1 MQKEELG
8 DLIIESKEM
17 MYRIA
22 VTLLK
27 NEDDCMDAISQSIV
41 NAFAKRDSLRKE
53 EYARTWL
60 IRILLNECYAVL
72 RKRKRTIMMEQLPD
86 SMSDRSKDYSEL
98 YEAVHQLPENMRICV
113 ELYYIEGYSIREIA
127 KILKTTESSVKNR
140 LLRARK
146 SLKTELTI
154 NGGLI

>member
-8 DLIIESKEM
+8 GLIIDSKEM

-22 VTLLK
+22 ITLLK

-41 NAFAKRDSLRKE
+41 NAFAKRSSLRKE

-60 IRILLNECYAVL
+60 VRILLNECYKVL
-72 RKRKRTIMMEQLPD
+72 RKRKRTITMEQVPE
-86 SMSDRSKDYSEL
+86 SMIDGRKDYSEL

-113 ELYYIEGYSIREIA
+113 ELYYIEGYSIRETA
-127 KILKTTESSVKNR
+127 KILKISESAVKNR

-146 SLKTELTI
+146 SLKNELTL
-154 NGGLI
+154 NGGFI